1 MASSRKSRGR
11 KSPGSLNVERLYEAA
26 ARAEAALPDMVEKL
40 IARFDSTQTVYDK
53 DGNEL
58 GEKPI
63 SVKEQ
68 VMIVRALQSTAL
80 QKPRLEDAEG
90 LIKRPSTS
98 DKNPLL
104 ALLGGQINVQV
115 INKLPVEEQERIL
128 LESLEGKIPALPTE
142 AVITDTPNG

>member
-1 MASSRKSRGR
+1 MVSSKKSRKRP
-11 KSPGSLNVERLYEAA
+11 KSNLDVQRLYEAA
-26 ARAEAALPDMVEKL
+26 ARAEAALPSMVEKL

-53 DGNEL
+53 EGNEL

-68 VMIVRALQSTAL
+68 VMILRALQSTTL

-90 LIKRPSTS
+90 LIKRPTTS
-98 DKNPLL
+98 DKNPLM
-104 ALLGGQINVQV
+104 ALLGGQINIQV

-128 LESLEGKIPALPTE
+128 LDSLEGKVPVLPTE
-142 AVITDTPNG
+142 AVVTDG